1 MKIPIILSL
10 ATCLISLGNESLV
23 RSSEPR
29 SPEEELAALHVPE
42 GFEIQ
47 LFASEPQINKPINI
61 AYDTRGR
68 VWVSSTV
75 EYPYAAAKNRWTDPL
90 GTRVRDSR
98 DAIKILEDTDG
109 DGHADKVTDFADGL
123 NIPTG
128 VLPWHKPEHKDGCI
142 AWSIPNIWYFADT
155 TGNGKADLREV
166 LFGPLGYE
174 KDTHGMCSSFRMGPD
189 GWVYATHGFNNFST
203 LTAKDGTQIELHSG
217 NVFRFRPDG
226 SSVEVFTRGQ
236 VNPFG
241 LCFDRRNNLYSAD
254 CHSSPVYQLLQG
266 GVYPSFGK
274 PHDGLEFAPTMIEH
288 THGSTGIC
296 GIAYLD
302 RDWWGSDWN
311 DHLLIGNPVTS
322 RINHDR
328 IEFRG
333 STPVAIEQ
341 RDLVTSDDLWF
352 RPVDMCMGHDGALYV
367 ADFYNKIIGHYEV
380 PLTHP
385 GRDRERGRLWKITKK
400 GNPSPHP
407 ATPRAEPLSDAIT
420 SLKNN
425 DPFVQRKAAQSLQL
439 QPREKSLE
447 PLLDALAGTPE
458 DDTHLVHVL
467 RMAICSHL
475 IAFPNSIH
483 IKTPHSQI
491 LENIIP
497 AVSTAE
503 AASFLAASPKK
514 RNHLTQIAR
523 YADDTIITD
532 LIKDLAN
539 QGTPETQLRELD
551 ALQAG
556 LDERGRLEPHPEIIN
571 WAQDLAE
578 ALLKARQQSANP
590 EWVDLPHPSHPES
603 PSPWATQNRRCR
615 DGRDV
620 PVISSLQ
627 MGAPNA
633 EQRTG
638 ILRSKKFT
646 TTNELSFWIVG
657 HRGNPNQEAQR
668 KNHITLIDDEGN
680 ELLRADPPRNDIA
693 RKVTWTTEAGKKRRL
708 QITDGDAGDAYA
720 WLGMTRIRGVEGLS
734 TDTFAGNTNL
744 DAQLTTLAEILK
756 FNAPVN
762 LRDQLKPWLS
772 KDSQTT
778 VTQVLDGP
786 KSGQFEQL
794 INQRILQYQ
803 AAKKLETLDPQKGAH
818 VFQINCATCHQIKH
832 QGGLIGPQL
841 DGIGSRGIQRLTED
855 ILDPNRNIDS
865 HFHLTQFTF
874 NDGTTSSAFITS
886 ERGNALQIR
895 DLEGKFKRLQK
906 AKIAS
911 RLTLPISLMPATF
924 GKALTSKDFV
934 NLIEW
939 LRTQS

>member
-10 ATCLISLGNESLV
+10 ATCLISLGSESLV

-447 PLLDALAGTPE
+447 PLLDA
-458 DDTHLVHVL
+458 
-467 RMAICSHL
+467 
-475 IAFPNSIH
+475 
-483 IKTPHSQI
+483 
-491 LENIIP
+491 
-497 AVSTAE
+497 
-503 AASFLAASPKK
+503 
-514 RNHLTQIAR
+514 
-523 YADDTIITD
+523 
-532 LIKDLAN
+532 
-539 QGTPETQLRELD
+539 
-551 ALQAG
+551 
-556 LDERGRLEPHPEIIN
+556 
-571 WAQDLAE
+571 
-578 ALLKARQQSANP
+578 
-590 EWVDLPHPSHPES
+590 
-603 PSPWATQNRRCR
+603 
-615 DGRDV
+615 
-620 PVISSLQ
+620 
-627 MGAPNA
+627 
-633 EQRTG
+633 
-638 ILRSKKFT
+638 
-646 TTNELSFWIVG
+646 
-657 HRGNPNQEAQR
+657 
-668 KNHITLIDDEGN
+668 
-680 ELLRADPPRNDIA
+680 
-693 RKVTWTTEAGKKRRL
+693 
-708 QITDGDAGDAYA
+708 
-720 WLGMTRIRGVEGLS
+720 
-734 TDTFAGNTNL
+734 
-744 DAQLTTLAEILK
+744 
-756 FNAPVN
+756 
-762 LRDQLKPWLS
+762 
-772 KDSQTT
+772 
-778 VTQVLDGP
+778 
-786 KSGQFEQL
+786 
-794 INQRILQYQ
+794 
-803 AAKKLETLDPQKGAH
+803 
-818 VFQINCATCHQIKH
+818 
-832 QGGLIGPQL
+832 
-841 DGIGSRGIQRLTED
+841 
-855 ILDPNRNIDS
+855 
-865 HFHLTQFTF
+865 
-874 NDGTTSSAFITS
+874 
-886 ERGNALQIR
+886 
-895 DLEGKFKRLQK
+895 
-906 AKIAS
+906 
-911 RLTLPISLMPATF
+911 
-924 GKALTSKDFV
+924 
-934 NLIEW
+934 
-939 LRTQS
+939 

>member
-1 MKIPIILSL
+1 MNIPTILSL
-10 ATCLISLGNESLV
+10 ATCLISLGDESLV

-29 SPEEELAALHVPE
+29 SPEEELSALHVPE
-42 GFEIQ
+42 GFKIQ

-61 AYDTRGR
+61 AYDSRGR

-75 EYPYAAAKNRWTDPL
+75 EYPYAAAKDRWTDQL
-90 GTRVRDSR
+90 GTRVRESR

-109 DGHADKVTDFADGL
+109 DGRADKVTDFADGL

-128 VLPWHKPEHKDGCI
+128 VLPWHKAEHQDGCI

-155 TGNGKADLREV
+155 TGDGKADLREV

-189 GWVYATHGFNNFST
+189 GWVYATHGFNNSST

-254 CHSSPVYQLLQG
+254 CHSAPVYQLLQG

-274 PHDGLEFAPTMIEH
+274 PHDGLGFAPTMIEH

-341 RDLVTSDDLWF
+341 SDFVISDDPWF
-352 RPVDMCMGHDGALYV
+352 RPVDMCMGHDGALYL

-385 GRDRERGRLWKITKK
+385 GRDRERGRLWKITREKK
-400 GNPSPHP
+400 TSPHP
-407 ATPRAEPLSDAIT
+407 ATPQAEPLSDAIT
-420 SLKNN
+420 SLKNK
-425 DPFVQRKAAQSLQL
+425 DPFVQRQAAKLLQL
-439 QPREKSLE
+439 KPQKEALE
-447 PLLDALAGTPE
+447 PLLAALAGTPE
-458 DDTHLVHVL
+458 NDTHLIHVL
-467 RMAICSHL
+467 RMAIRGHL
-475 IAFPNSIH
+475 TTFPKSIR
-483 IKTPHSQI
+483 IKTPHAPI
-491 LENIIP
+491 LEDIIP
-497 AVSTAE
+497 AVSTPE
-503 AASFLAASPKK
+503 AASLLAASPKK

-523 YADDTIITD
+523 YADDPIITG
-532 LIKDLAN
+532 LIKELEN
-539 QGTPETQLRELD
+539 QGTPETQLTELD

-556 LDERGRLEPHPEIIN
+556 LDERGRLEPHPGIID
-571 WAQDLAE
+571 WAQGLART
-578 ALLKARQQSANP
+578 LLKARQKSASRDWI
-590 EWVDLPHPSHPES
+590 ESPHPAHPES
-603 PSPWATQNRRCR
+603 PSPWTPQNRRCQ
-615 DGRDV
+615 DGQDAA
-620 PVISSLQ
+620 VISSLQ
-627 MGAPNA
+627 MGTLNA

-638 ILRSKKFT
+638 ILRSKEFT

-657 HRGNPNQEAQR
+657 HQGDPNQEAQH
-668 KNHITLIDDEGN
+668 KNHITLIDNAGN
-680 ELLRADPPRNDIA
+680 ELLRTYPPRNDIA
-693 RKVTWTTEAGKKRRL
+693 QKITWTTEAGKQVRL
-708 QITDGDAGDAYA
+708 QITDGDAGEAYA
-720 WLGMTRIRGVEGLS
+720 WLGITRIRGVQGLS
-734 TDTFAGNTNL
+734 TDTFTGNSNL
-744 DAQLTTLAEILK
+744 DAQLTTLAHLLK
-756 FNAPVN
+756 FNAPVT

-772 KDSQTT
+772 RDAQTS
-778 VTQVLDGP
+778 VTQVLDNP
-786 KSGQFEQL
+786 NSGQSEKL
-794 INQRILQYQ
+794 IKQRILEHQ
-803 AAKKLETLDPQKGAH
+803 AAKKLETLDAQKGAH
-818 VFQINCATCHQIKH
+818 IFQVNCATCHQIKH

-841 DGIGSRGIQRLTED
+841 DGIGSRGIQRLAED
-855 ILDPNRNIDS
+855 ILDPNRNVDS

-874 NDGTTSSAFITS
+874 DDGSTSSAFITG

-895 DLEGKFKRLQK
+895 DLEGNSKRLQK

-924 GKALTSKDFV
+924 GQALTSEEFA